1 MNINYFGPL
10 ILSQLFLGKLNT
22 SYDKI
27 INFCF
32 LDRSLT
38 KKGFFGYQTTKDS
51 LSRLT
56 KSFSIKLG
64 FRIRVNALDQAVI
77 KKEMLK
83 QELEDSFKI
92 DKLLSFYPKFWIGEL
107 QGINQVFLFLKVP
120 PNKFSNGSIIKVS
133 EGIQN
138 YLNDSDL

>member
-10 ILSQLFLGKLNT
+10 ILSQLYLGKLNT

-32 LDRSLT
+32 LDQSLT
-38 KKGFFGYQTTKDS
+38 EKGFFGYQTTKDY

-92 DKLLSFYPKFWIGEL
+92 DKLLSFYPKFWIGKL
-107 QGINQVFLFLKVP
+107 QGINQVFLFLKDP
-120 PNKFSNGSIIKVS
+120 LNKFSNGSIIKAS

>member
-38 KKGFFGYQTTKDS
+38 KKGFFGYQTTKDY

-64 FRIRVNALDQAVI
+64 FRIRVDALDQAVI

-120 PNKFSNGSIIKVS
+120 LNKFSNGSIIKVS